1 MHLQRLSRFIL
12 VGTLGAVLN
21 TVLLWFFTDILKIY
35 YLLSSLCSIELC
47 ILFQFFLN
55 DRWTFHDRKTRTA
68 RQLVQRVFLSNMWR
82 SGGILINLGVLWTL
96 TELQGI
102 NYLISNGIGILAAFL
117 FNYLL
122 ESKFTW
128 KVSEKR

>member
-1 MHLQRLSRFIL
+1 MPLQRLLRFIL
-12 VGTLGAVLN
+12 VGTFGAVLN
-21 TVLLWFFTDILKIY
+21 TGLLWFFTGFWKIY

-68 RQLVQRVFLSNMWR
+68 KQLIQRVFLSNTWR
-82 SGGILINLGVLWTL
+82 TGGILINLGILWLL
-96 TELQGI
+96 TEFQGI
-102 NYLISNGIGILAAFL
+102 NYLVSNGIGILAAFL

-128 KVSEKR
+128 KESERI